1 MEEEVMAKE
10 RVHRKKDLL
19 ADDDEVQRR
28 LTSGNR
34 AERLSLIRIWLES
47 EGLTPADIEPDIEGE
62 MNAERIQE
70 LAVALLVDDLN
81 KLKRIDHREHWLMR
95 QYLAELGFE
104 IVHLNTGSG
113 DVASRK
119 VSIERKEDDL
129 LPSLFDQRRLRQLS
143 AMREEAEHSFLV
155 ITKDW
160 EDIKVEAGKKG
171 MSIRTLLGYIASLCA
186 VGYPPVFMPDK
197 YDASDLIER
206 IVDKIEDDN
215 HRLFVARPSKA
226 KPQAYRDALIEGLPK
241 VGASTRRKLV
251 AKFKTLA
258 DLTQASV
265 EDLMEVDG
273 VGKVLAERIHS
284 VFHAK

>member
-1 MEEEVMAKE
+1 MMAKE

-28 LTSGNR
+28 LQSGNR

-62 MNAERIQE
+62 MNLERIQE

-186 VGYPPVFMPDK
+186 VGYPPIFMPDK

-226 KPQAYRDALIEGLPK
+226 KPQSYRDALIEGLPK
-241 VGASTRRKLV
+241 VGSSTRRKLV

>member
-1 MEEEVMAKE
+1 MAKE

>member
-1 MEEEVMAKE
+1 MEEKMMAKE

-28 LTSGNR
+28 LQSGNR

-62 MNAERIQE
+62 MNLERIQE

-186 VGYPPVFMPDK
+186 VGYPPIFMPDK

-226 KPQAYRDALIEGLPK
+226 KPQSYRDALIEGLPK
-241 VGASTRRKLV
+241 VGSSTRRKLV

>member
-1 MEEEVMAKE
+1 MAKE

-28 LTSGNR
+28 VQSGNR

-47 EGLTPADIEPDIEGE
+47 EGLTPADIEPNMESKPNMRFGLE
-62 MNAERIQE
+62 SVKE
-70 LAVALLVDDLN
+70 LSLALLVEDLE

-113 DVASRK
+113 DMASRK

-186 VGYPPVFMPDK
+186 VGYPPIFMPDK

-258 DLTQASV
+258 ELTQASV